1 MVPFTIDDD
10 SDALPFTKAKAHNV
24 HRRREWV
31 SMVRAHKYLTEVRD
45 KLSRDVD
52 ENGDRQHD
60 ELDLTHCSI
69 DEFDWRAYLAN
80 RKDCE
85 EVIGDGVHQFQFH
98 FVIGRDSNHGKQH
111 RGDFV
116 LLRGPHCRAV
126 RLHPGSRKDAI
137 PIYAEPESWKI
148 KKSDVTSGR
157 WACEKPEDVEACPA
171 ASRASAHPCP
181 AGGGALA
188 DRPAAGGA
196 SADPCP
202 AAGGSAS
209 ADPRPAAGGALAGVR
224 PGLAAA
230 QSEERNWPSGDL
242 STRCQNHYYIEQMEP
257 TFGWTF
263 LGGAWHIPQ
272 HKYGC

>member
-1 MVPFTIDDD
+1 M
-10 SDALPFTKAKAHNV
+10 
-24 HRRREWV
+24 
-31 SMVRAHKYLTEVRD
+31 
-45 KLSRDVD
+45 
-52 ENGDRQHD
+52 
-60 ELDLTHCSI
+60 
-69 DEFDWRAYLAN
+69 
-80 RKDCE
+80 
-85 EVIGDGVHQFQFH
+85 
-98 FVIGRDSNHGKQH
+98 
-111 RGDFV
+111 
-116 LLRGPHCRAV
+116 
-126 RLHPGSRKDAI
+126 
-137 PIYAEPESWKI
+137 
-148 KKSDVTSGR
+148 
-157 WACEKPEDVEACPA
+157 
-171 ASRASAHPCP
+171 
-181 AGGGALA
+181 A